1 MKETTDTWEVSPIHR
16 QAIVT
21 ETPYYDPTDSIWA
34 YDVEKCVE
42 TIIKPSRDN
51 TADYEASNDD
61 GDVLIAWN
69 DHYYIVQ
76 SIDLMD
82 LPNEELE

>member
-1 MKETTDTWEVSPIHR
+1 MTEATPCDTWEVSPIHK

-34 YDVEKCVE
+34 YDVEKCAE
-42 TIIKPSRDN
+42 TAIKPTREN

-61 GDVLIAWN
+61 GDVLISWN

-82 LPNEELE
+82 LPND